1 MTVSYSLEDHQPQIL
16 LLGNLHQYPWD
27 LFFLDSKQG
36 FSQVI
41 IMLIHS
47 KLPCLSWFGDPQCSQ
62 STRTLLNFKFQRV
75 FRQIFLQVLQGEFL
89 LRVISFD
96 ARESCKWCSSSR
108 SVLTKFYLLVL
119 LSYIFECSNSD
130 DQLYPEFLKRSYQ
143 KSFKIALAS
152 HDQH

>member
-1 MTVSYSLEDHQPQIL
+1 MTVSYSLEDHQPRIL

-27 LFFLDSKQG
+27 LFSLDSKQG

-47 KLPCLSWFGDPQCSQ
+47 KLQCLSWFGDPQCSQ
-62 STRTLLNFKFQRV
+62 STHTLLNFKFQRV

-130 DQLYPEFLKRSYQ
+130 DQLYPKFLKQSYQ
-143 KSFKIALAS
+143 KSFKITLAN